1 MSLARRGVMLALAF
15 ALGVLGL
22 AVSAQVASASYPR
35 PKGATPVRVAL
46 VVAYQQCTAPN
57 STHGGPLPDNPS
69 ANPNSCTSPA
79 PVQTSNYL
87 TVGTLDAN
95 GADANSVG
103 RVRLDVKTSS
113 PEDIAMKVNIT
124 DVRCNSSNAVSGYC
138 NNANTDNP
146 NLPDYAGEVAA
157 EIPLRITD
165 NYNCS
170 TPPSCNSGS
179 FTDPATMEDV
189 GPSNSVLGFPVNV
202 SCASTASTTIG
213 ASCDANTTMNAVVPG
228 SVQDGHRVNYE
239 VPNAIQV
246 YDGGS
251 DGIVGTAADN
261 TLFEE
266 QGYFVPEG
274 RRGASSARRGSHFTE
289 RRECVIFAAD
299 SKGEES
305 WHYA

>member
-1 MSLARRGVMLALAF
+1 MSSTRKSVMLALAF

-35 PKGATPVRVAL
+35 PKGATPVRVGL
-46 VVAYQQCTAPN
+46 IVAYQECTVPN

-69 ANPNSCTSPA
+69 ASPNSCTSPA

-103 RVRLDVKTSS
+103 RVRIDVKTTT
-113 PEDIAMKVNIT
+113 PEDILLKANIT
-124 DVRCNSSNAVSGYC
+124 DVRCNSTTAVSGVC

-146 NLPDYAGEVAA
+146 NLPDYTGEVAA

-165 NYNCS
+165 NFNCNPS
-170 TPPSCNSGS
+170 PSCGSGS
-179 FTDPATMEDV
+179 SYTDPATMEDL
-189 GPSNSVLGFPVNV
+189 GPSNSSLGFPVNI
-202 SCASTASTTIG
+202 SCTSTADTTIG
-213 ASCDANTTMNAVVPG
+213 ASCDAITTMNAVIPG

-251 DGIVGTAADN
+251 DGIVATPADN

-266 QGYFVPEG
+266 QGYFVP
-274 RRGASSARRGSHFTE
+274 
-289 RRECVIFAAD
+289 
-299 SKGEES
+299 
-305 WHYA
+305 